1 MQLIGLYNI
10 LEKSSSNTTMKS
22 MKRCLSVDSPD
33 YKALVEIM
41 MDTYTEKL
49 SAHDWAGMGR
59 ICIVSQDTTCL
70 LDLSTQRLKVLFQSG
85 RSS

>member
-1 MQLIGLYNI
+1 
-10 LEKSSSNTTMKS
+10 

-59 ICIVSQDTTCL
+59 ICIVSQDTCL
-70 LDLSTQRLKVLFQSG
+70 LDLSTQTKSAFSVWSFKLTVTLIAMGSVLSLL
-85 RSS
+85 